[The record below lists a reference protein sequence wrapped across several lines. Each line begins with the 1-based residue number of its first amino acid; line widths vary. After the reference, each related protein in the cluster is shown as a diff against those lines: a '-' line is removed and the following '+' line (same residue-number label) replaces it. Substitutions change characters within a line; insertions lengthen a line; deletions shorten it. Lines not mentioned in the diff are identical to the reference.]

1 MVKVLQQDRSHPLF
15 GVLNQHLDMQR
26 GITDTTVRSRP
37 KTRSDMPY
45 SVLNELGRNLFAHC
59 VELWYSMA
67 EESRQWYRDNA
78 PPQFCTGFL
87 WWTWSCLIKNYNAG
101 PWTVNVS
108 SVGGH
113 CYICPQEAPEGIFAK
128 GYVDA
133 TEIGTLAHLDWDPAC
148 REEGLPLLLVHGWYP
163 DAFDPAETWRVMA
176 QILTGKDAM
185 QPADFTYIYDP
196 DRPGDENYALK
207 FLTGQGL
214 DVYISNYTHEP
225 ESGTPGDIRRYA
237 HSLAHEIEI
246 VRSHKG
252 APAVDILSH
261 SMGGIVARAYIENED
276 FSPNPY
282 PAPYRDDVFNL
293 IMLAPPNQGTK
304 WSNLYPGWWDW
315 LTVLQ
320 LESDSDFLAQL
331 NSGVTGKSK
340 GVTYHI
346 IAGNKY
352 DCEQWILGPCPQGSA
367 LCIMWKGELVLPSFQ
382 TYPPN
387 AYRLCAVT
395 NEEPNDSEITVAQTM
410 LYDQD
415 GVKEVDPQNF
425 HVRSF
430 DHWEMRGQWNSPC
443 DAATL
448 VKIILAG
455 YSLAKWRAKGKDI
468 EPPEAN
474 YIQRCF
480 NLIERTDACRA
491 IYDHIVDTNIT
502 VEFRDLPTG
511 TVAQWVP
518 DDNTIAVDIS
528 AEALDEKVTSQY
540 IIHEGE
546 HSRWHGEDSIS
557 QEWHAYKAEADFWN
571 AVKKGDHDGHCD
583 WVAGFIAQGR
593 HAAMDYIR
601 ALPAYDGWS
610 EYSGVNSDLTEAFRA
625 LEDRPTGYYVCL
637 NAQRMGAEFDPQ
649 VNAGGMFAWYWYEYR
664 RGAIDE
670 TWQDDPIHATVAALA
685 FLGVHAWWSEPLSIH
700 QLWHAYWYMGK
711 VWNTIKGDLEHEFLD
726 FVDSLFPQ
734 TMPTNSAAMEPEKVW
749 IRGFPQ
755 YADLPEFWPPGAAQP
770 PRPIR
775 PSGPGD
781 GGPGGVPGGKIN
793 INTAGQAE
801 LETLPAIGP
810 SRAQGI
816 IEYRPYETIED
827 IQTVPGIGPLTFLK
841 IKDLITVV

>member
-148 REEGLPLLLVHGWYP
+148 REEGLPLLLVHGWYSE
-163 DAFDPAETWRVMA
+163 AFDPAETWRVMA

-352 DCEQWILGPCPQGSA
+352 DCEQWILG
-367 LCIMWKGELVLPSFQ
+367 
-382 TYPPN
+382 
-387 AYRLCAVT
+387 
-395 NEEPNDSEITVAQTM
+395 
-410 LYDQD
+410 
-415 GVKEVDPQNF
+415 
-425 HVRSF
+425 
-430 DHWEMRGQWNSPC
+430 
-443 DAATL
+443 
-448 VKIILAG
+448 
-455 YSLAKWRAKGKDI
+455 
-468 EPPEAN
+468 
-474 YIQRCF
+474 
-480 NLIERTDACRA
+480 
-491 IYDHIVDTNIT
+491 
-502 VEFRDLPTG
+502 
-511 TVAQWVP
+511 
-518 DDNTIAVDIS
+518 
-528 AEALDEKVTSQY
+528 
-540 IIHEGE
+540 
-546 HSRWHGEDSIS
+546 
-557 QEWHAYKAEADFWN
+557 
-571 AVKKGDHDGHCD
+571 
-583 WVAGFIAQGR
+583 
-593 HAAMDYIR
+593 
-601 ALPAYDGWS
+601 
-610 EYSGVNSDLTEAFRA
+610 
-625 LEDRPTGYYVCL
+625 
-637 NAQRMGAEFDPQ
+637 
-649 VNAGGMFAWYWYEYR
+649 
-664 RGAIDE
+664 
-670 TWQDDPIHATVAALA
+670 
-685 FLGVHAWWSEPLSIH
+685 
-700 QLWHAYWYMGK
+700 
-711 VWNTIKGDLEHEFLD
+711 
-726 FVDSLFPQ
+726 
-734 TMPTNSAAMEPEKVW
+734 
-749 IRGFPQ
+749 
-755 YADLPEFWPPGAAQP
+755 
-770 PRPIR
+770 
-775 PSGPGD
+775 
-781 GGPGGVPGGKIN
+781 
-793 INTAGQAE
+793 
-801 LETLPAIGP
+801 
-810 SRAQGI
+810 
-816 IEYRPYETIED
+816 
-827 IQTVPGIGPLTFLK
+827 
-841 IKDLITVV
+841 